1 MEEIFLDS
9 KIISNENSL
18 SSIEELIE
26 KSKKDGTL
34 VGVSWNKDVFDYFFE
49 VPLNREDFHYFFDSE
64 DEDMDDEFFL

>member
-49 VPLNREDFHYFFDSE
+49 VPLNREDFYYIFDSQ
-64 DEDMDDEFFL
+64 DDMDDEFFL

>member
-49 VPLNREDFHYFFDSE
+49 VPLNREDFYYIFDSE

>member
-49 VPLNREDFHYFFDSE
+49 VPLNREDFSYIFGSI
-64 DEDMDDEFFL
+64 DEDVDDEFFL